1 MSYSSQTVAPSSRRP
16 IKSLDSSGKCKEKE
30 EMVGLNDKFVQLIDT
45 VKNLENENRKLEEK
59 LKILKS
65 KEDYAGKVDEIVLRE
80 KVDLEEQVETLL
92 KDQEKLK
99 EELALHHDEVAKSKK
114 RYEEE
119 INHRV
124 DKESKFVIAKKEVD
138 EGHIV
143 TVDLKLQLEDLC
155 GKLELLRAGYDEEIK
170 ELESQVQNE
179 TKIIPNSNKRSLDL
193 EPIIKSVEA
202 KYADMASRAKEE
214 AEQLNQKKMDVLV
227 QTAGQREQEVRDI
240 RREIADQIRIIQK
253 LKGELETLQR
263 KEESLRKDM
272 EDVRVRNDNDIEN
285 ARFEITKLEETL
297 KIRKREL
304 AQQVRE
310 HQELLNLKLALDI
323 EIATYRELL
332 KNEEE
337 RMRHTMRHIDAQ
349 RSSEPQKPPSREPT
363 VVPDCPVAPVTS
375 TSPEPIQTPT
385 APKKRLLIRL
395 EVSSGRVVSESS
407 QYTD

>member
-337 RMRHTMRHIDAQ
+337 RMRHTMRHID
-349 RSSEPQKPPSREPT
+349 
-363 VVPDCPVAPVTS
+363 V
-375 TSPEPIQTPT
+375 
-385 APKKRLLIRL
+385 
-395 EVSSGRVVSESS
+395 
-407 QYTD
+407 

>member
-1 MSYSSQTVAPSSRRP
+1 MIGPQRRPHLPARASPESSMSYSSQTVAPSSRRP

-337 RMRHTMRHIDAQ
+337 RMRHTMRHIG
-349 RSSEPQKPPSREPT
+349 ENPPSPS
-363 VVPDCPVAPVTS
+363 PD
-375 TSPEPIQTPT
+375 E
-385 APKKRLLIRL
+385 KL
-395 EVSSGRVVSESS
+395 
-407 QYTD
+407 